1 MSALTQP
8 MLTVARAQAEVQVM
22 YSRTDDWPRATIP
35 ISLEGRTMPSANT
48 GVTKHRDT
56 ALAEDHRA

>member
-1 MSALTQP
+1 MRARVSALTQP

-48 GVTKHRDT
+48 GRDE
-56 ALAEDHRA
+56 AS